1 MSVELRNMEN
11 LELLA
16 EAVDLKKHYLVC
28 VESKCL
34 EFTSLWLLH
43 LDKIAP
49 IEYISKHIGKK

>member
-16 EAVDLKKHYLVC
+16 EVVDLKKHYLVG
-28 VESKCL
+28 VESKYL

-43 LDKIAP
+43 LDRIAS
-49 IEYISKHIGKK
+49 IE